1 MQRKIFTIILALLAG
16 SGCAIAVEHP
26 SLFINRQE
34 AAAIR
39 DDMAK
44 YPLFIRSF
52 ETTRKQVEA
61 ALARPIEVPP
71 PGEGGGYEHERH
83 KQNYRELQQAGIY
96 YTLTGDQ
103 RAAGFICDLLL
114 KYAALYP
121 TLERHPQAKDQAPGK
136 LFHQML
142 NETLW
147 LTNAAMAYDC
157 AWEALTPAQ
166 RSRIESGLF
175 RPMIAWFTGENRRE
189 FNRIHNHGTWTVCSI
204 GLIGYVL
211 GDRDLVDMALYGTGK
226 DGQGGFLKQLDLL
239 FSPDGYYME
248 GPYYARYA
256 LQPFFIFA
264 EAIERNQPELKIWEY
279 RGQILKKAYYAA
291 VQTTF
296 PNGVFPP
303 INDASRTMD
312 IRDIGMILANSLTFF
327 RYGNDPQL
335 LSVAKIQDEVPVSGA
350 GLILAR
356 AFARAESVPGMSWPS
371 IEFTDGWD
379 GKQGGLGILRTG
391 AGENQSMLL
400 MKYGVHGEGHG
411 HFDKLHFIFYDQG
424 REVIPD
430 YGFCRWI
437 NIEPKMGGRYLPENK
452 SWAMQTIAHNTV
464 TVDQKS
470 QNDSNRRE
478 ADEMSGQR
486 HFFAA
491 ADPRVQVMSAR
502 AEGYY
507 PGVSMQRTMLLV
519 HDERLSCP
527 VVVDLFRLVSDS
539 MHCYDY
545 PIHHRGQL
553 IAADFDYQACSSE
566 QRPLGTAAGY
576 QHIWRTAAAAVDGPL
591 RLTWLDGNRYYT
603 LLAAGAEPGDL
614 FFGRSGAGDPSFNLV
629 SEPMVILRKQAQKYL
644 FAAVIEPHGWFN
656 EAREQS
662 AAARGRLTAV
672 RVIGHDEAGSVI
684 EVEGEGLRWRIMVNN
699 GPASE
704 TAAHAVTFAGTRYT
718 WTGNY
723 HVDLSIPMDK

>member
-1 MQRKIFTIILALLAG
+1 MRLTAHIIIAAQLICSVVLTAG
-16 SGCAIAVEHP
+16 EHP
-26 SLFINRQE
+26 SLVITVGE

-39 DDMAK
+39 EDMGK
-44 YPLFIRSF
+44 YPLFVRSF
-52 ETTRKQVEA
+52 EAMKARVET
-61 ALARPIEVPP
+61 ALNRPIEVPP

-83 KQNYRELQQAGIY
+83 KQNYREMQEAGIY
-96 YTLTGDQ
+96 FTITGDK
-103 RAAGFICDLLL
+103 RAAGFIRDMLL
-114 KYAALYP
+114 KYADLYP
-121 TLERHPQAKDQAPGK
+121 NLGRHPQAKDQAPGK

-157 AWEALTPAQ
+157 VHDQLTPAV
-166 RSRIESGLF
+166 RAGIEKNLF
-175 RPMIAWFTGENRRE
+175 RPMIAWFTNENRKE

-211 GDRDLVDMALYGTGK
+211 GDRELVEMALYGTDK

-264 EAIERNQPELKIWEY
+264 EAIERNQPELKIYEH
-279 RGQILKKAYYAA
+279 RGQILKKAWYSA

-296 PNGVFPP
+296 PNGIFPP

-312 IRDIGMILANSLTFF
+312 IRDSGMILTNSLAYA
-327 RYGNDPQL
+327 RYGADPQL
-335 LSVAKIQDEVPVSGA
+335 LPVAQIQQEVPVSGA

-356 AFARAESVPGMSWPS
+356 AFARAGEVPGMTWPS

-379 GKQGGLGILRTG
+379 GRQGGLGILRS
-391 AGENQSMLL
+391 GEGREQSMLL

-411 HFDKLHFIFYDQG
+411 HFDKLQFIFYDQG

-464 TVDQKS
+464 TVDRKC
-470 QNDSNRRE
+470 QNDGSRKE

-486 HFFAA
+486 HFFETG
-491 ADPRVQVMSAR
+491 DPRVQVMSAR

-519 HDERLSCP
+519 RDERLPYP
-527 VVVDLFRLVSDS
+527 VVVDLFRVVSDRV
-539 MHCYDY
+539 HCYDY
-545 PIHHRGQL
+545 PIHYRGQL
-553 IAADFDYQACSSE
+553 IAADFNYQAFGSE
-566 QRPLGTAAGY
+566 QQPLGTEAGY
-576 QHIWRTAAAAVDGPL
+576 QHIWREASAAVAGPL

-603 LLAAGAEPGDL
+603 LLTAGAEAGEF
-614 FFGRSGAGDPSFNLV
+614 FFGRSGASDPSFNLI
-629 SEPMVILRKQAQKYL
+629 SEPIFILRKEGQNYL
-644 FAAVIEPHGWFN
+644 FASVIEPHGWFS
-656 EAREQS
+656 EAHEQS
-662 AAARGRLTAV
+662 RDARGRLTTV
-672 RVIGHDEAGSVI
+672 KVIGHDETGSVV
-684 EVEGEGLRWRIMVNN
+684 EVEGANNLRWRIMVSN
-699 GPASE
+699 GPASS
-704 TAAHAVTFAGTRYT
+704 TAVHTMNLNGTSFS

-723 HVDLSIPMDK
+723 RFEF